1 MNKPLAIIL
10 LVILA
15 LILVLLLRVFIP
27 AVTNY
32 LEHLPKGVFVI
43 LFIVILA
50 VMGYLIYFLVTPK
63 ITGGETENVLEE
75 PSIGPEGSNTDVFQE
90 KIENCIILRNDQI
103 WIDNVQVD
111 MNYVEKYI
119 DEHVESNTPLIILD
133 DYSLASLHHQI
144 TELCDK
150 KGVNYT
156 KEDEEGIKH

>member
-1 MNKPLAIIL
+1 MNNTLAIIL
-10 LVILA
+10 LVILTLV
-15 LILVLLLRVFIP
+15 LILLLRVFIP

-32 LEHLPKGVFVI
+32 LKNLPKGVFVI

-50 VMGYLIYFLVTPK
+50 IMGYLIYFLASPK
-63 ITGGETENVLEE
+63 PAGGETGNAAEE
-75 PSIGPEGSNTDVFQE
+75 SLTEPEESDVILE

-111 MNYVEKYI
+111 MDYVGKYI
-119 DEHVESNTPLIILD
+119 DEHVESNTPLTIVD

-156 KEDEEGIKH
+156 KEDEEWIKK

>member
-1 MNKPLAIIL
+1 MSKPLAIIL

-32 LEHLPKGVFVI
+32 LENLPKGVFVI

-50 VMGYLIYFLVTPK
+50 VMGYLIYFLVTPQL
-63 ITGGETENVLEE
+63 TGGETESALEE
-75 PSIGPEGSNTDVFQE
+75 SSAGLEGSDTDVILE
-90 KIENCIILRNDQI
+90 NTENCIILRKDQI

-111 MNYVEKYI
+111 MDYVEKYI
-119 DEHVESNTPLIILD
+119 DEHVESNTPLVILD

-156 KEDEEGIKH
+156 KEDEEWIKH